1 LIFTSVILFLNQVQ
15 FMRKNVVLKLFS
27 GVLFLCLLSVSCT
40 RPIAPS
46 GSVANSKPE
55 AIGVSSPAC
64 IIYRT
69 RSDYSLFVPVTM
81 SADKSKIV
89 SYPDIKDIF
98 YNGKLSLPSLLVDGF
113 LLDNRGI
120 GLQVAFL
127 KYTYEEYSRLPSTPL
142 STDLMNML
150 LDKDP
155 LVEMYQ
161 CGQRSQYSNIE
172 QEMDL
177 MITSGKLKN
186 CKKLK

>member
-1 LIFTSVILFLNQVQ
+1 
-15 FMRKNVVLKLFS
+15 MRKKSILKSLS
-27 GVLFLCLLSVSCT
+27 GYLLMGLLLISCSHHVS
-40 RPIAPS
+40 PS
-46 GSVANSKPE
+46 GFAAGSKK
-55 AIGVSSPAC
+55 GTVSVSSPPC

-69 RSDYSLFVPVTM
+69 RSDYSMYVPVTL

-89 SYPDIKDIF
+89 SYPDIKDIYF
-98 YNGKLSLPSLLVDGF
+98 NGKLSVPSLLVDGF

-127 KYTYEEYSRLPSTPL
+127 SYTYEEYSRLSSTPPA
-142 STDLMNML
+142 TDLMNIL

-161 CGQRSQYSNIE
+161 CGQRSQYTDIE
-172 QEMDL
+172 QEL
-177 MITSGKLKN
+177 NVLITSGELTT